1 MRARARLQLC
11 EQMTDVRLHR
21 LLAEEKS
28 MPDLAIDETVGDQLE
43 HLDLPHRRL
52 LLELA
57 EGAVEGDDLGIAALP
72 LGGDGLE
79 AALVVHI
86 AAQDLLA
93 LCGVHA
99 RPIGRMTKRL

>member
-21 LLAEEKS
+21 LLAEEKP
-28 MPDLAIDETVGDQLE
+28 MPDLAIDETVRDQLE
-43 HLDLPHRRL
+43 YLDLPHRRL
-52 LLELA
+52 LLQLA
-57 EGAVEGDDLGIAALP
+57 EGTVEGDDLGVSALT
-72 LGGDGLE
+72 LGSDGLE
-79 AALVVHI
+79 AALVVHV

-99 RPIGRMTKRL
+99 RPIGGLTK